1 VLTGDANADGETEI
15 EVCFFISADLGG
27 VIKHGLGD
35 EALGISISF
44 FSFKCTGVLFID
56 MLFLFFFNL
65 FM

>member
-44 FSFKCTGVLFID
+44 FSFK
-56 MLFLFFFNL
+56 
-65 FM
+65 

>member
-1 VLTGDANADGETEI
+1 MLTGDANADGETEI

-44 FSFKCTGVLFID
+44 FL
-56 MLFLFFFNL
+56 LFFIFLCNKNI
-65 FM
+65 